1 VGATARGRGGEGR
14 LIGTLFA
21 YPADAPP
28 RLRAHA
34 PPFMKI
40 HVPEVIEPDEKLP
53 ADLVALRRFATLMD
67 EAVAVPG
74 TRRRVGLDAAVGLI
88 PGVGDLIGGL
98 MSAVIVAAAIR
109 HRVPIRKISRMIVN
123 ILIDVCL
130 GEIPVVG
137 DIFDF
142 LFEENMMNMRILMT
156 YRDRRRPP
164 RTTREIALAV
174 TLIGAFIVL
183 LSVISGLAGIAAIL
197 WLAGKRNVF

>member
-1 VGATARGRGGEGR
+1 
-14 LIGTLFA
+14 
-21 YPADAPP
+21 
-28 RLRAHA
+28 
-34 PPFMKI
+34 MKI

-164 RTTREIALAV
+164 RTTRQIALAV

>member
-1 VGATARGRGGEGR
+1 MVVQ
-14 LIGTLFA
+14 I
-21 YPADAPP
+21 
-28 RLRAHA
+28 
-34 PPFMKI
+34 
-40 HVPEVIEPDEKLP
+40 PEVIEPDEKLP

-74 TRRRVGLDAAVGLI
+74 TRRRVGLDAAIGLI
-88 PGVGDLIGGL
+88 PGVGDIIGGL

-109 HRVPIRKISRMIVN
+109 HRVPMRKITRMVVN

-156 YRDRRRPP
+156 YRDRQRRP
-164 RTTREIALAV
+164 RTMREIALAIA
-174 TLIGAFIVL
+174 LICAFIVL
-183 LSVISGLAGIAAIL
+183 MALVTAVALIAAVI
-197 WLAGKRNVF
+197 WIVGQRHAF

>member
-1 VGATARGRGGEGR
+1 
-14 LIGTLFA
+14 
-21 YPADAPP
+21 
-28 RLRAHA
+28 
-34 PPFMKI
+34 MKI
-40 HVPEVIEPDEKLP
+40 HIPEVIEPDERLP

-88 PGVGDLIGGL
+88 PGVGDIIGGL

-109 HRVPIRKISRMIVN
+109 HRVPIRKITRMIVN

-156 YRDRRRPP
+156 YRDRRRRP
-164 RTTREIALAV
+164 RTMREIALAV
-174 TLIGAFIVL
+174 ALICGFIVL
-183 LSVISGLAGIAAIL
+183 MALLTAVALIALVIWI
-197 WLAGKRNVF
+197 AGKRNAF